1 MTDATTAELNWRWKA
16 AWSTPARS
24 RQPSAATSPMPA
36 YTALGTRS
44 APVSTEASPSLSA
57 TTRPAMTVSASSDL
71 VWLSGRGRLLTP
83 HHWWR
88 PRTCPIRLAC
98 GLAKECAPYRFGGRE
113 CRHRCKD
120 RKYKDRISHVLL
132 LHKPDCQLKLL
143 AQASIIAKW
152 FSFGVGRAPRVGAR
166 RRPPQSDHSLAAI
179 AP

>member
-1 MTDATTAELNWRWKA
+1 VHFRRDGRNYRRIELAMEGRVVK
-16 AWSTPARS
+16 TREI
-24 RQPSAATSPMPA
+24 AATLCRDFANASVHSVR
-36 YTALGTRS
+36 TRS

-113 CRHRCKD
+113 CRHRCKN

-132 LHKPDCQLKLL
+132 
-143 AQASIIAKW
+143 QASIIAKW
-152 FSFGVGRAPRVGAR
+152 FSFGVGRASRVGAR